1 MTSQHHVS
9 ELDAINGTKSRPKLR
24 PRSQPE
30 SGPSWDHVGTKSG
43 PSRDQVIF
51 HTPTQL
57 ATQSSIQLH
66 KLSSSLNFIKSVTKQ
81 VGEHVTEQV
90 SATNHREHRGHR
102 DIADEITNLQ
112 IHHKPCDELT
122 TQQIIDTICYPLG
135 RELKTAFNP
144 QVDHIIGIIEVNYDN

>member
-1 MTSQHHVS
+1 MTSKHHVS
-9 ELDAINGTKSRPKLR
+9 ELDAINGTKSWPK
-24 PRSQPE
+24 SQPE

-43 PSRDQVIF
+43 PSRDQVISKPS
-51 HTPTQL
+51 TQSPTQL
-57 ATQSSIQLH
+57 ATQLH
-66 KLSSSLNFIKSVTKQ
+66 KIHFSLNGIKSLIKQ

-122 TQQIIDTICYPLG
+122 TQQIIDTIRYPLG